1 VPRPPGMMGIVSNR
15 TWMPPAMPA
24 PVRSYRSSRTSSHRE
39 SGDLMEATLLTK
51 VEVDECRP

>member
-1 VPRPPGMMGIVSNR
+1 MMGIVSNR